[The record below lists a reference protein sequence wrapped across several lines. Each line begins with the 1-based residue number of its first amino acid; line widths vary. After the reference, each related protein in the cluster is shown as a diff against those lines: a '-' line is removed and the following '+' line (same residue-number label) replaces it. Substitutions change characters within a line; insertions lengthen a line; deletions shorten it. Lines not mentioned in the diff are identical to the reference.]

1 MAIIHTYPIGSTS
14 GLVINSVA
22 FMGEK
27 GGVPVAIV
35 CLIVTNGKGL
45 CRLEAV
51 CRKLRREVVLRV
63 QHGSVLEVNRHRVT
77 LQDLCCLLGPPRAL
91 FLNHYLIDTKK
102 KKAERSI
109 HDTSRS
115 PNRSTWSSIARNLGT
130 SGTKNMAAL
139 AQCSSLAVP
148 HAK

>member
-102 KKAERSI
+102 KKQREASMILHGRQT
-109 HDTSRS
+109 DLLGLRS
-115 PNRSTWSSIARNLGT
+115 PGIWAHLGQRTWRPLLN
-130 SGTKNMAAL
+130 AL
-139 AQCSSLAVP
+139 P
-148 HAK
+148 